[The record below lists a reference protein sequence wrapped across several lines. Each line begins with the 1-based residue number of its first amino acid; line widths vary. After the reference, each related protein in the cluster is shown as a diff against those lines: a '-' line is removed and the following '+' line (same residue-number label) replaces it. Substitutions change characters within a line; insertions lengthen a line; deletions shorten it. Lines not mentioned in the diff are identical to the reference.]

1 MRVALLT
8 REFPPE
14 VYGGAGVHVEYLA
27 AELASLVDLEVHA
40 FGKPRSSDLVAATY
54 EPWEA
59 LVDPAKPHAAAL
71 GTMSVDLA
79 MALAVEGADVAH
91 THTWYANMAGH
102 LAAMLYGVP
111 HVMTAHSLEPLRPWK
126 AEQLGGGYAVSS
138 WCEQTAIEAADAV
151 IAVSGAMRD
160 DILRC
165 YPDVDP
171 ARVHVIHNGI
181 DVTQYQRDPK
191 TDTLERLGIDPGEGY
206 AFFVGRMTRQ
216 KGIVHLLDAA
226 AHMDPS
232 HTLVVL
238 ASSPDTAEIGQEL
251 RARAGEITASGNG
264 ARLIFVEETP
274 PREDV
279 IQLFSHATV
288 FVCPSIYEPFGLVNI
303 EAMACETAVVASAV
317 GGIPEIVVPGET
329 GTLVEVG
336 DADENGTPL
345 DRDAFARRIAAAVD
359 AVLADPDLAARM
371 GQAGRER
378 VHERFTWPAIAR
390 RTVDLYEAA
399 VASRSSR

>member
-27 AELASLVDLEVHA
+27 AELAPLVDLDVHA
-40 FGKPRSSDLVAATY
+40 FGKPRQSELVSATY
-54 EPWEA
+54 EPWDR
-59 LVDPAKPHAAAL
+59 LVDPDRPHASAL
-71 GTMSVDLA
+71 ATLSVDLE
-79 MALAVEGADVAH
+79 MALGVGDADLLH
-91 THTWYANMAGH
+91 THTWYANMGGH
-102 LAAMLYGVP
+102 LGSLLYGIP

-138 WCEQTAIEAADAV
+138 WCERTSVEAAAAV

-165 YPDVDP
+165 YPGVDP

-181 DVTQYQRDPK
+181 DVTQYQRDDA
-191 TDTLERLGIDPGEGY
+191 TDVLERLGIDPTAPY

-251 RARAGEITASGNG
+251 RARAGEIAASASG
-264 ARLIFVEETP
+264 ARLVFVEETP
-274 PREDV
+274 PRSDV

-303 EAMACETAVVASAV
+303 EAMACETPVVASAV
-317 GGIPEIVVPGET
+317 GGIPEIVLDGET
-329 GTLVEVG
+329 GVLVEVG
-336 DADENGTPL
+336 EADANGTPV
-345 DRDAFARRIAAAVD
+345 DRDRFARRIAAAVGRLLD
-359 AVLADPDLAARM
+359 DPDLAARM
-371 GQAGRER
+371 GAAGHAR

-390 RTVDLYEAA
+390 RTVDLYEAVTA
-399 VASRSSR
+399 ARSA

>member
-1 MRVALLT
+1 VRVALLT

-27 AELASLVDLEVHA
+27 AELAPLVDLDVHA
-40 FGKPRSSDLVAATY
+40 FGKPRPSQLVAATY
-54 EPWEA
+54 EPWDR
-59 LVDPAKPHAAAL
+59 LVDPDRSHASAL
-71 GTMSVDLA
+71 ATLSVDLE
-79 MALAVEGADVAH
+79 MALGVGDADLVH
-91 THTWYANMAGH
+91 THTWYANMGGH
-102 LAAMLYGVP
+102 LASLLYGIP

-138 WCEQTAIEAADAV
+138 WCERTAVEAADAV

-165 YPDVDP
+165 YPGVDP

-181 DVTQYQRDPK
+181 DVTQYQRDDA
-191 TDTLERLGIDPGEGY
+191 TDVLERLGIDPTAPY

-251 RARAGEITASGNG
+251 RARAGEIAASASG
-264 ARLIFVEETP
+264 ARLVFVEETP
-274 PREDV
+274 PRSDV

-303 EAMACETAVVASAV
+303 EAMACETPVVASAV
-317 GGIPEIVVPGET
+317 GGIPEIVVDGET
-329 GTLVEVG
+329 GVLVDVG
-336 DADENGTPL
+336 EADANGTPV
-345 DRDAFARRIAAAVD
+345 DRDAFARRIAAAVGRLLD
-359 AVLADPDLAARM
+359 DPDLAARM
-371 GQAGRER
+371 GAAGHAR

-390 RTVDLYEAA
+390 RTVDLYEAVTA
-399 VASRSSR
+399 ARSA